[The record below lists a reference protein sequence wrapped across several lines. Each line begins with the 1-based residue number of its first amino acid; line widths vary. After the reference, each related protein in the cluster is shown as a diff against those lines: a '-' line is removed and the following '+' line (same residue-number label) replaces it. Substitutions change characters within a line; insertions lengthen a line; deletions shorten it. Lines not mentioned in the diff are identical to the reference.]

1 MANGPQVESFLGAI
15 KNEKLGL
22 TLLVRMNP
30 DVRRQFAR
38 RVSESSSG
46 SLSTACGRKAVRVKI
61 AACLSE
67 QSAAGFVESQF
78 CCVEQRMND
87 QERRLHAEQRSR
99 RQGQVSGR
107 RLVALGLKQVKLK

>member
-38 RVSESSSG
+38 RVSESSSANSILMTTSG
-46 SLSTACGRKAVRVKI
+46 
-61 AACLSE
+61 ACLASVLRT
-67 QSAAGFVESQF
+67 GP
-78 CCVEQRMND
+78 
-87 QERRLHAEQRSR
+87 SR
-99 RQGQVSGR
+99 RP
-107 RLVALGLKQVKLK
+107 